1 MEYTNKLNLIL
12 PKGTD
17 AYNIEDFNENF
28 QKIDTASKTKP
39 ITTTAQDIDEFITS
53 EEAQNIVSGETI
65 IISGQIYMF
74 MGGSSSDK
82 DNYISYSGNSTEE
95 IGNHVK
101 NTQVHLTDAERTKW
115 NTVDPHTKDKT
126 MHITGAERTKWNTI
140 DSALSTTSTNAIQ
153 NKAVAAKIAA
163 IETQNSG
170 FESSLEGLN
179 DSLIWSL
186 PTANWGTIVD
196 GYYKQIKTVTKV
208 SNPNPIWGLSPA
220 ALLPTAAEETA
231 YSLLLYLTVD
241 GNTLTVYAK
250 TKPAANVSIIIKGV
264 A

>member
-179 DSLIWSL
+179 DSLCGCWISFTDQNGKSTTEPYIHW
-186 PTANWGTIVD
+186 
-196 GYYKQIKTVTKV
+196 
-208 SNPNPIWGLSPA
+208 
-220 ALLPTAAEETA
+220 
-231 YSLLLYLTVD
+231 
-241 GNTLTVYAK
+241 
-250 TKPAANVSIIIKGV
+250 NVEV
-264 A
+264 